1 MKILQ
6 IYELAPHDDTVT
18 GGIEVAILETSK
30 ELTALGHEVTIL
42 TGAKDYPGERILD
55 GVRIISIDFH
65 GIMKRTWSGSN
76 LSFGRQ
82 LLFPIAVFFN
92 NPGTYDI
99 YHGHI
104 YTSGLIANYLARRS
118 DGIAVNTIH
127 GSYYPIW
134 NKLTNPFAATFYR
147 TAERILAPL
156 LAKWSDIQ
164 IHTGDYFAKQVIRW
178 GASEHKI
185 KTIHNGVDITTFN
198 PSVPPITHRYSSDKQ
213 CISIDMS
220 TPIILTARRL
230 VKKNGIDYLIRA
242 SKHVLKE
249 EKCQLVIIGDGAE
262 RSSLE
267 QLAHDLDIQ
276 NHVHFLGSI
285 PHDQLPP
292 YLALA
297 DIAVVPSLIEASSI
311 FMLEAMAMAK
321 PVIATNAGG
330 LPEVLNSSTGIL
342 VEPMDEIE
350 LADAI
355 LELLQSEER
364 RLQLGKDAKR
374 YVKAN
379 HSWKAVAQHI
389 EFEYKHLFISKK

>member
-6 IYELAPHDDTVT
+6 IYELAPHDDAVT
-18 GGIEVAILETSK
+18 GGIEVAILETSR
-30 ELTALGHEVTIL
+30 ELTALGHEVTII
-42 TGAKDYPGERILD
+42 TGAKDTPGERMID

-76 LSFGRQ
+76 LSLARQ
-82 LLFPIAVFFN
+82 ILFPIAVLFN

-118 DGIAVNTIH
+118 GGIAVNTIH

-134 NKLTNPFAATFYR
+134 NKLTNPFAAIFYR
-147 TAERILAPL
+147 TSERILAPL
-156 LAKWSDIQ
+156 LAKLSDIQ
-164 IHTGDYFAKQVIRW
+164 IHTGDYFAKQVMRW
-178 GASEHKI
+178 GASEHKV

-198 PSVPPITHRYSSDKQ
+198 PSVPPIRSSDNQ
-213 CISIDMS
+213 RVSI
-220 TPIILTARRL
+220 PVILTARRL
-230 VKKNGIDYLIRA
+230 VKKNGIDHLIKATR
-242 SKHVLKE
+242 HVLKE
-249 EKCQLVIIGDGAE
+249 KKCQLVIVGDGAE
-262 RSSLE
+262 RQSLE
-267 QLAHDLDIQ
+267 QLAQDLDIQ
-276 NHVHFLGSI
+276 NQVHFLGSV
-285 PHDQLPP
+285 PHDKLPP

-330 LPEVLNSSTGIL
+330 LPEVLTPSTGVL
-342 VEPMDEIE
+342 VEPMDEIG

-355 LELLQSEER
+355 LELLKNEEQGS
-364 RLQLGKDAKR
+364 QLGKNAR
-374 YVKAN
+374 QYVEAN
-379 HSWKAVAQHI
+379 HSWKAVSQKI
-389 EFEYKHLFISKK
+389 EFEYEHLSISKNKCI